1 MSTPA
6 DEFRLKEFESLRKEI
21 EFHLTSMGRSDDY
34 CLLAVGAVW
43 AWLFTSQLSTTA
55 AALLPGIIALLF
67 YFKRVCLELVLTR
80 HFHVYLKEKVEGEHF
95 KIEGWEHFIHDKQ
108 FLIRWWYH
116 VYYLGMVIGSLLIAA
131 LFISGLASV
140 PVVPPGKQAQSR
152 AEQSVAVD
160 RGGPRRVLPIP
171 SLAA

>member
-43 AWLFTSQLSTTA
+43 AWLFTSQLSTTV
-55 AALLPGIIALLF
+55 AALLPSIIALLF
-67 YFKRVCLELVLTR
+67 YFKRVCVELHLKKK
-80 HFHVYLKEKVEGEHF
+80 FHVYLMEKVEREHF
-95 KIEGWEHFIHDKQ
+95 KITGWEHFIHGKR

-116 VYYLGMVIGSLLIAA
+116 VYYLGMVIGSLAVAA
-131 LFISGLASV
+131 LFITGLASV
-140 PVVPPGKQAQSR
+140 PVVPPDK
-152 AEQSVAVD
+152 
-160 RGGPRRVLPIP
+160 
-171 SLAA
+171 